1 MWFLKK
7 SHSAVAPAK
16 QSEREQAK
24 QGLLDAIPDALTVA
38 RTDGFIWCQLQTLSL
53 PD

>member
-1 MWFLKK
+1 MWFLKR
-7 SHSAVAPAK
+7 SRSAAAPVK

-24 QGLLDAIPDALTVA
+24 QSLLDAIPDALTAA